1 VLSLALHG
9 VVLTLAAYVT
19 AHATMARPTER
30 VDVVRLPSLV
40 PSVPGTPAAPSR
52 IPSRGPSRAPSRAPR
67 APSSPAPVPSLPV
80 ERSLSASIDLPDRL
94 PPVTL
99 PGAPSPFGD
108 RPDRGAA
115 GTSASGDDRTS
126 GREPAGPYAGDA
138 VDRQAS
144 VIAGSPHPEYP
155 EGLRAAG
162 ISGRVDA
169 QFVVDTSGRVERGSF
184 TVIASD
190 GDQFADAVRRALPA
204 MRFHPAEA
212 GGRRVRQ
219 LVRQVFAF
227 TLTP

>member
-1 VLSLALHG
+1 
-9 VVLTLAAYVT
+9 
-19 AHATMARPTER
+19 
-30 VDVVRLPSLV
+30 
-40 PSVPGTPAAPSR
+40 
-52 IPSRGPSRAPSRAPR
+52 
-67 APSSPAPVPSLPV
+67 V
-80 ERSLSASIDLPDRL
+80 ERSLSASIDVPDRL

-115 GTSASGDDRTS
+115 GTSASGEDRTS
-126 GREPAGPYAGDA
+126 GREPAGPYAGEA

-169 QFVVDTSGRVERGSF
+169 QFVVDTSGHVERGSF